1 MPPHALNQIN
11 SKGIGMAKN
20 TAEVATSGDDE
31 KLVRLIKDYALF
43 LYKRSDNITLPISA
57 DWTNPDNLAPVGY
70 NSEDGIVLH
79 PEPGDTTDIKA
90 HNGKIVRSITEPG
103 YWTLQ
108 FAGIECRK
116 SVAEAYFGV
125 TADEHGAIHVKD
137 ATTPTEY
144 SVIVAGIDID
154 GNPIVITAGK
164 ATVSDRDDVTLKNGE
179 TITFNLTLKLLN
191 ATDGDQYAVYGLL
204 TNGTTPAPSAPG
216 AQSDD
221 EPSPDK
227 ASKLSIPSSNTY
239 QSDPDSTNQP
249 TD

>member
-20 TAEVATSGDDE
+20 TAEVAVSGDDE

-43 LYKRSDNITLPISA
+43 LYKRSDNITLPISEQ
-57 DWTNPDNLAPVGY
+57 WTNPDNLTPVGY

-125 TADEHGAIHVKD
+125 TADEHGAFHVKD

-154 GNPIVITAGK
+154 GNPVIITAGK
-164 ATVSDRDDVTLKNGE
+164 ATVSDRDDINLKNGE
-179 TITFNLTLKLLN
+179 TITFNLTMKLLN
-191 ATDGDQYAVYGLL
+191 VGDGDQFAVYGMLP
-204 TNGTTPAPSAPG
+204 GTPPVGHTPVS
-216 AQSDD
+216 AQSD
-221 EPSPDK
+221 ESPSTGITPKPATQSASTSSGAGK
-227 ASKLSIPSSNTY
+227 A
-239 QSDPDSTNQP
+239 DA
-249 TD
+249 